1 MHGSPPSSRRSS
13 LVALLLFAI
22 GALVA
27 CSKSDVPPGKARVAV
42 VGKTLGNLV
51 SRVAGDDAEVRVVEA
66 AGPEAD
72 SLAEGAR
79 VAVMVGLGYDDWFED
94 VARKKGV
101 AKLRLVKA
109 GARVPTLAEVP
120 GGDAQV
126 PTVWLDPERAR
137 LVVKAVAEEL
147 SRSDAAHATAYRDR
161 ATALDKEL
169 DALDKEIEART
180 AKWTQRSLVSATSSL
195 AYFAER
201 YHLDV
206 AVVTQPKE
214 GPPPAKERVLS
225 VARDKHVRAL
235 YTEKAGLG
243 DATLATEAKLSWVT
257 VSPLGTPYESVLRGV
272 VDALEPYQR

>member
-1 MHGSPPSSRRSS
+1 MSGLTSPARRVSLLAILVFAMA
-13 LVALLLFAI
+13 LVA
-22 GALVA
+22 A

-42 VGKTLGNLV
+42 VGKTLANLV
-51 SRVAGDDAEVRVVEA
+51 TRVAGDDADVRVVE
-66 AGPEAD
+66 GPGPDAE
-72 SLAEGAR
+72 SLADGAR

-94 VARKKGV
+94 VVRKKGV

-109 GARVPTLAEVP
+109 GARVPTVP
-120 GGDAQV
+120 EITGGDAQV

-180 AKWTQRSLVSATSSL
+180 AKWTQRSMVSATSSL

-214 GPPPAKERVLS
+214 GPPPPKDRVLS
-225 VARDKHVRAL
+225 LARDKHVRAL
-235 YTEKAGLG
+235 YTEKQGVG
-243 DATLATEAKLSWVT
+243 DAALAAEAKLSWVT
-257 VSPLGTPYESVLRGV
+257 VTPVGAPYESVLRGIV
-272 VDALEPYQR
+272 EALEPYQR

>member
-1 MHGSPPSSRRSS
+1 MDSSARRFSF
-13 LVALLLFAI
+13 VAFLLFAVSLL
-22 GALVA
+22 AA

-51 SRVAGDDAEVRVVEA
+51 SRVAGDDADVRVVE
-66 AGPEAD
+66 GPGPDAE
-72 SLAEGAR
+72 SLADGAR

-109 GARVPTLAEVP
+109 GARVPTVPEVP

-147 SRSDAAHATAYRDR
+147 SRADAAHATAYRDR

-169 DALDKEIEART
+169 DALDKEVEART
-180 AKWTQRSLVSATSSL
+180 AKWTQRSMVSATSSL

-206 AVVTQPKE
+206 AAVTQPKE
-214 GPPPAKERVLS
+214 GPAPAKERVLAL
-225 VARDKHVRAL
+225 ARDKHVRAL

-243 DATLATEAKLSWVT
+243 DATLASEAKLSWVT
-257 VSPLGTPYESVLRGV
+257 VSPVGAPYESVLRGIV
-272 VDALEPYQR
+272 EALEPYQR